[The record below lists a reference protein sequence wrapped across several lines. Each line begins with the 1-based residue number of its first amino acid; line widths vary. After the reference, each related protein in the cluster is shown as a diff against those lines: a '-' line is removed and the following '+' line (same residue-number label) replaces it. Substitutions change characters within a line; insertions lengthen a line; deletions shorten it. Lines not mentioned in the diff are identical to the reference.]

1 MNQITCRWQV
11 SCASTLALAALLAST
26 AQAQSKPD
34 AATTVALPYRSV
46 FDGYQKFTD
55 QPVAS
60 WTQTNATV
68 EKIGGWRVYAKEAR
82 QPDVIESTEKVP
94 MPNQKSGAHD
104 GHGGKP

>member
-1 MNQITCRWQV
+1 MNQITCRWQ
-11 SCASTLALAALLAST
+11 ATFALAVLCT
-26 AQAQSKPD
+26 NTVQAQSKPD
-34 AATTVALPYRSV
+34 PATTVTPPYRSV

-60 WTQTNATV
+60 WTQTNTTV
-68 EKIGGWRVYAKEAR
+68 KKIGGWRVYAKEAR